1 MALYAAIDN
10 GQIVARR
17 EIADWETYPQHKKD
31 ARDERGDGGPSL
43 RPIVFEGSGPLEESI
58 IELDRVRIVRSKP
71 PISAADVR
79 SEAQRRIITLMGA
92 RDFEHCLIK
101 QLNANARAVA
111 LTDKRV
117 LGEPLT
123 SEEQSEAQVLR
134 NMKTAIDAIRAK
146 SNVLEGMD
154 PVPSDYTSDHHW
166 M

>member
-1 MALYAAIDN
+1 MAFYAVMN
-10 GQIVARR
+10 GGVVVDHR
-17 EIADWETYPQHKKD
+17 EISNWDAYPTHKKA
-31 ARDERGDGGPSL
+31 ARDERGDGGPTL
-43 RPIVFEGSGPLEESI
+43 RPLFHEGSGPREDVI
-58 IELDRVRIVRSKP
+58 IEIDRVRIVRSFP
-71 PISAADVR
+71 PPSISDVR
-79 SEAQRRIITLMGA
+79 NEAQRRIIELMGA

-123 SEEQSEAQVLR
+123 SEEQAEAQALR
-134 NMKTAIDAIRAK
+134 SMKTAIDAIRAK
-146 SNVLEGMD
+146 SNILEGME